1 MLCVIEDGV
10 VENNEKFII
19 DLNLFE
25 EGWIEIGGN
34 KVLQMEV
41 DLIYIQCF
49 CSCVALLLW

>member
-1 MLCVIEDGV
+1 MLCVIEGGV
-10 VENNEKFII
+10 GENNEKFII

-25 EGWIEIGGN
+25 ESWIEIGGN

-49 CSCVALLLW
+49 AYVLP

>member
-1 MLCVIEDGV
+1 MLCVIEGGAG
-10 VENNEKFII
+10 ENNKKFII

-41 DLIYIQCF
+41 DLIHIQCF
-49 CSCVALLLW
+49 AYVLA

>member
-1 MLCVIEDGV
+1 MLCAIEGGG

-49 CSCVALLLW
+49 AYVLP